1 MGQVIHGRGCVCN
14 APFVMRRAL
23 GAAVALVLMVVLPAG
38 AAAQAPGE
46 PDCAGPAGDPQP
58 GTLAWHQREEDNA
71 WCGEQG
77 FRNASATPAYTAAKA
92 QADAREGGEVT
103 EDPFRDPPLWQGK
116 RFRYDHVSF
125 KSPSGQ
131 DLPGYLFRPCDAS
144 CRDMP
149 AGLRRF
155 EPPYPG
161 VVVVHGGGANQEMY
175 WWGAEGLAEAGYMV
189 LTFQIPEPDNQ
200 ESSFHYPDSKSALD
214 WFLSSANPRARELD
228 RAHIGLTGHSAGGV
242 AVSRLG
248 QEDPR
253 VSAIVSWDRAQ
264 SSPMPAGL
272 RIRTPALFLVADFNC
287 QKVPVCVPQPYT
299 SPPDPFG
306 PGNKDEDFQR
316 VSAAGVD
323 SMKIA
328 LRAATHLDFTQ
339 LAPGT
344 GSRYGAVVA
353 LYYTLAWFD
362 RYLRG
367 APIDRLVATR
377 FDDSADVHSI
387 SGGAFDPQT
396 LQNVPAK
403 IAGQP
408 VADRLSFHFRSA
420 YYLAG
425 GRYQC
430 ASMRSGCPRPG
441 AKVAAPRCVDRR
453 KFTFRLHHSRR
464 ARVVRVA
471 AFVNGRRTLRK
482 HGRDIRRIRLKRLP
496 RGRFVVRIVSTQNDG
511 HSLVTTRTYRGC
523 KKTAP
528 RGRHR

>member
-23 GAAVALVLMVVLPAG
+23 GAAVALVLIVVLPAG

-46 PDCAGPAGDPQP
+46 PDCAGPAGDPQT
-58 GTLAWHQREEDNA
+58 GTLARHQREQDNA
-71 WCGEQG
+71 WCGEQR
-77 FRNASATPAYTAAKA
+77 FRDTSANPAYTAAKA

-116 RFRYDHVSF
+116 RSRYDHVSF

-200 ESSFHYPDSKSALD
+200 ESSFHYPDSKFALD

-272 RIRTPALFLVADFNC
+272 RIRTPALFLAADYLC
-287 QKVPVCVPQPYT
+287 QRVPVCLPQPFT
-299 SPPDPFG
+299 SPPDPLG
-306 PGNKDEDFQR
+306 PGNKDEDFMR

-323 SMKIA
+323 SMKVT

-339 LAPGT
+339 FSPAT
-344 GSRYGAVVA
+344 GSRYGAVTA
-353 LYYTLAWFD
+353 FYYTLAWFD

-367 APIDRLVATR
+367 SEAALARLTATR

-387 SGGAFDPQT
+387 SGG
-396 LQNVPAK
+396 
-403 IAGQP
+403 
-408 VADRLSFHFRSA
+408 
-420 YYLAG
+420 
-425 GRYQC
+425 
-430 ASMRSGCPRPG
+430 
-441 AKVAAPRCVDRR
+441 
-453 KFTFRLHHSRR
+453 
-464 ARVVRVA
+464 
-471 AFVNGRRTLRK
+471 
-482 HGRDIRRIRLKRLP
+482 
-496 RGRFVVRIVSTQNDG
+496 
-511 HSLVTTRTYRGC
+511 TYD
-523 KKTAP
+523 A
-528 RGRHR
+528 